1 MAYTNGFNQIILKGV
16 ITTDIQKIE
25 KNGEVIG
32 CNFMVGVNRK
42 PSKKDN
48 QTQAQQQTDYVPCT
62 AWSWTAKHIL
72 DKYQKKSPVFII
84 GQWTSGSYTDR
95 TGKKVY
101 TNRCTVG
108 EVHDMSYGSNQG
120 ADNQKPYVDNS
131 VDSVLRV
138 STADSGAGEYPEIDP
153 DDLPF

>member
-48 QTQAQQQTDYVPCT
+48 QTQAQQQTDYIPCT

-131 VDSVLRV
+131 VDSVLGV
-138 STADSGAGEYPEIDP
+138 SAADTGAGQYPEIDP

>member
-1 MAYTNGFNQIILKGV
+1 MAFTNGVNMVILKGN

-32 CNFMVGVNRK
+32 CKFMIGVNRK
-42 PSKKDN
+42 PSKKDG
-48 QTQAQQQTDYVPCT
+48 ADAKQQSDFIPCA

-72 DKYQKKSPVFII
+72 DKYEKRSPIFII

-101 TNRCTVG
+101 TNTCSIG

-120 ADNQKPYVDNS
+120 ADNRKPYVDNS
-131 VDSVLRV
+131 VDEFLR
-138 STADSGAGEYPEIDP
+138 SGSSSASEAVEYTEINP

>member
-1 MAYTNGFNQIILKGV
+1 MAYTNGINRIEIKGV

-32 CNFMVGVNRK
+32 CKFMVGVNRK
-42 PSKKDN
+42 QTKKEAEAH
-48 QTQAQQQTDYVPCT
+48 AQLQSDYIPCT

-72 DKYQKKSPVFII
+72 DKYEKRSPIFII

-101 TNRCTVG
+101 TNTCTVG

-131 VDSVLRV
+131 VDSVLGV

>member
-1 MAYTNGFNQIILKGV
+1 MAYTNGVNVVILKGN

-32 CNFMVGVNRK
+32 CKFMIGVNRK
-42 PSKKDN
+42 VSKKDGADAK
-48 QTQAQQQTDYVPCT
+48 QPSDFIPCT

-72 DKYQKKSPVFII
+72 DKYEKRSPILII
-84 GQWTSGSYTDR
+84 GQWQSGSYTDR

-101 TNRCTVG
+101 TNTCSIG

-120 ADNQKPYVDNS
+120 ADNRKPYVDNS
-131 VDSVLRV
+131 VDSIIGPGVAPDPV
-138 STADSGAGEYPEIDP
+138 EYTEINP

>member
-16 ITTDIQKIE
+16 ITTEITKIE

-131 VDSVLRV
+131 VDSVLGV

>member
-48 QTQAQQQTDYVPCT
+48 QTQAQQQTDYIPCT

-131 VDSVLRV
+131 VDSVLGA
-138 STADSGAGEYPEIDP
+138 STADTGAGQYPEIDP

>member
-16 ITTDIQKIE
+16 ITTDITKIE

-48 QTQAQQQTDYVPCT
+48 QTQAQQQTDYIPCT

-131 VDSVLRV
+131 VDSVLGV
-138 STADSGAGEYPEIDP
+138 STADTGAGQYPEIDP